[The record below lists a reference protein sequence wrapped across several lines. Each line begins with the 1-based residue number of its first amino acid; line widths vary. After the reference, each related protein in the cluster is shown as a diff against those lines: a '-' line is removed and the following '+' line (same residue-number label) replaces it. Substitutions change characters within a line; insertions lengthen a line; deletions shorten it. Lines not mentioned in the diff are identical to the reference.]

1 MQNRTDVFGNTSNIV
16 PYNLGVCVC
25 GRRRVV
31 MSVSGDKSHRHTQ
44 TRDCQRPHSLCPASP
59 VATPPPDAFPAR
71 ALHRRDPPGLRCSRP
86 AGHPGSDFTGNRDE
100 SEGNSARGQPHIGHL
115 PAPRDAPPPG
125 RPVLALDAA
134 SPSFSRP
141 WTHHSSRLP
150 QFTCSLDSRRRHT
163 GACCPHT
170 DT

>member
-1 MQNRTDVFGNTSNIV
+1 MYGH
-16 PYNLGVCVC
+16 
-25 GRRRVV
+25 RRVV

-44 TRDCQRPHSLCPASP
+44 TRDCQRPHGLCPHLASGHAAP
-59 VATPPPDAFPAR
+59 RCLPSPRPAPPGPSR
-71 ALHRRDPPGLRCSRP
+71 ALLLPPSWP
-86 AGHPGSDFTGNRDE
+86 PGSDFTGNRDE

-141 WTHHSSRLP
+141 WTHRSSRLP